1 MSAPLAASGRLIAVT
16 GLAREA
22 RIAESEGGVHAVI
35 GGGDETGLS
44 DALRRAAAQGAAG
57 ILSFG
62 IAGGLDPG
70 LRSGACIV
78 GSAVSLGQAR
88 WRTDAAWSKNLLQS
102 LPGAAYGEV
111 TGIDQPA
118 ASVDHKR
125 LLYGLTGALA
135 VDMESHVAGR
145 IAAENELPF
154 AILRIVCDPAQRSLP
169 PAALAGMRRDGTT
182 NVGAVLGRVLAK
194 PAQLFAMI
202 GLAADARVAFSE
214 LKRRRMMAGPNF
226 GLT

>member
-1 MSAPLAASGRLIAVT
+1 MSALHSASGRVIAVT

-22 RIAESEGGVHAVI
+22 RIAESEFVHAVI

-44 DALRRAAAQGAAG
+44 DTLRRAVAQGAAG
-57 ILSFG
+57 IISFG
-62 IAGGLDPG
+62 IAGGLDPA
-70 LRSGACIV
+70 LRSGACVI
-78 GSAVSLGQAR
+78 GSAVSLGPSR
-88 WRTDAAWSKNLLQS
+88 WRTDTAWSKNLLRA
-102 LPGAAYGEV
+102 LPGSAFGEI

-118 ASVDHKR
+118 ATVDHKR
-125 LLYGLTGALA
+125 LLYSISGAIA

-182 NVGAVLGRVLAK
+182 NVGAVLGGLLTR
-194 PAQLFAMI
+194 PAQLFGMI

-214 LKRRRMMAGPNF
+214 LRRRRMMAGPGF
-226 GLT
+226 GLG